1 MLAYPNV
8 LLLGGA
14 LTDNCEES
22 PAARQLIIIQRN
34 HISIW
39 NYRCSQ
45 LEMAMRGGC
54 RRVC

>member
-22 PAARQLIIIQRN
+22 PAARHLIIIQRN
-34 HISIW
+34 HIFD
-39 NYRCSQ
+39 
-45 LEMAMRGGC
+45 LELSLQPIGDGDA
-54 RRVC
+54 RRSA